1 MKKKLCAENIAECV
15 PMVALRKALGFP
27 PVPYRFSAYHKAF
40 QSNAQPALQRSCSGD
55 WGTPQQAI
63 LQRRMQSVYH
73 AALFAAFVKIVQYS
87 PGSEWYSFPEMTIWQ
102 TSELPSPMVS
112 IWLSRRYRST
122 SVYWLSPRAP

>member
-1 MKKKLCAENIAECV
+1 MKKKLCAESITECI
-15 PMVALRKALGFP
+15 PAIALRKAVGFP
-27 PVPYRFSAYHKAF
+27 PATDRFSAYHKAF
-40 QSNAQPALQRSCSGD
+40 QRNAKPALQKSCSGD

-63 LQRRMQSVYH
+63 LKRKMKSVYH
-73 AALFAAFVKIVQYS
+73 SALFAAFVKTVQYS

-112 IWLSRRYRST
+112 IWQSRRYRST